1 MYRRI
6 LWYYGRKVQLY
17 QILETSH
24 VQQCLKR
31 ICTVEFCGT
40 MVEKFN
46 TSSTVPNSR
55 DLSHVQQCLKRICTV
70 ECCGTMDKKFNTPS
84 TVPNSRD
91 LSHVQQCLK
100 RKCTV
105 EFCGTMVEK
114 FNTSSTVPNSIDL
127 SHVQLCLKRICTVE
141 FCGTMVEKF
150 NTFSTVQISI
160 DLSCSAVFKKEMY
173 RRILWYYGR
182 KFNTPSTVPNSKDL
196 LHVQQCLKR
205 KCTVEFCGT
214 MVEKFNTSSTVPN
227 SKDLSCSPV
236 FKKEMYR
243 RILWYYGRKF
253 NTSSTVPNSKDLSHV
268 QQCLKRKCTVECC
281 GTMVE
286 KFNTS
291 STVPNS
297 IDLTCSAV
305 FKKEM
310 YRRILWYYG
319 RKFNTP
325 STVPNSIDHSLQCLT
340 VLQKEMYHSQAYVV
354 CLGGAE
360 PLHSSATSPQT
371 HHSLVSDLHYLK
383 LLLNIIYILNK
394 ALNVSLFKIIEMDS
408 IFF

>member
-253 NTSSTVPNSKDLSHV
+253 NT
-268 QQCLKRKCTVECC
+268 
-281 GTMVE
+281 
-286 KFNTS
+286 
-291 STVPNS
+291 
-297 IDLTCSAV
+297 
-305 FKKEM
+305 
-310 YRRILWYYG
+310 
-319 RKFNTP
+319 P

>member
-182 KFNTPSTVPNSKDL
+182 KFNTPSTVPNSRDL
-196 LHVQQCLKR
+196 SHVQQCLKR

-214 MVEKFNTSSTVPN
+214 MVEKSNTSSTVPN
-227 SKDLSCSPV
+227 SRDLSCSPV

-243 RILWYYGRKF
+243 RMLWYYGRKF
-253 NTSSTVPNSKDLSHV
+253 NTPSTVPNSRDLLHV
-268 QQCLKRKCTVECC
+268 QLCLKRKCTVEFC

-286 KFNTS
+286 
-291 STVPNS
+291 
-297 IDLTCSAV
+297 
-305 FKKEM
+305 
-310 YRRILWYYG
+310 
-319 RKFNTP
+319 KFNTP

>member
-1 MYRRI
+1 
-6 LWYYGRKVQLY
+6 
-17 QILETSH
+17 
-24 VQQCLKR
+24 
-31 ICTVEFCGT
+31 

-46 TSSTVPNSR
+46 
-55 DLSHVQQCLKRICTV
+55 K
-70 ECCGTMDKKFNTPS
+70 PS
-84 TVPNSRD
+84 TVPNSR
-91 LSHVQQCLK
+91 
-100 RKCTV
+100 
-105 EFCGTMVEK
+105 
-114 FNTSSTVPNSIDL
+114 
-127 SHVQLCLKRICTVE
+127 
-141 FCGTMVEKF
+141 
-150 NTFSTVQISI
+150 

-243 RILWYYGRKF
+243 RILWYYGRKVQLYQILRTSHYDVLRYIKRKCTVQSYGTMDKKF
-253 NTSSTVPNSKDLSHV
+253 NTPSTVPNSRDLSHV
-268 QQCLKRKCTVECC
+268 QQCLKRKCTVEFC

-286 KFNTS
+286 KSNTS

-297 IDLTCSAV
+297 RDLSCSPV

-310 YRRILWYYG
+310 YRRMLWYYG
-319 RKFNTP
+319 RKFNTPSTVPNSRDLLHVQLCLKRKCTVEFCGTMVEKFNTP

>member
-243 RILWYYGRKF
+243 RILWYYGRKVQLYQILRTSHYDVLRYIKRKCTVQSYGTMDKKF
-253 NTSSTVPNSKDLSHV
+253 NTPSTVPNSRDLSHV
-268 QQCLKRKCTVECC
+268 QQCLKRKCTVEFC

-286 KFNTS
+286 NLTHLQLYQILETS
-291 STVPNS
+291 YMFSCV
-297 IDLTCSAV
+297 
-305 FKKEM
+305 
-310 YRRILWYYG
+310 
-319 RKFNTP
+319 
-325 STVPNSIDHSLQCLT
+325 
-340 VLQKEMYHSQAYVV
+340 
-354 CLGGAE
+354 
-360 PLHSSATSPQT
+360 
-371 HHSLVSDLHYLK
+371 
-383 LLLNIIYILNK
+383 
-394 ALNVSLFKIIEMDS
+394 
-408 IFF
+408 